1 MATKQSRA
9 IAELGFASI
18 LWGFSFIAA
27 VWAMQSIGFLTLT
40 FVRFFIAAVV
50 CGAIAVAVGAKK
62 DLIDKG
68 QLLLAFWPG
77 MLLALTLVLQTW
89 GLAYTT
95 ATKSGFITCLYI
107 VFVPI
112 LESWYFKRKIS
123 PWHWFFVLTS
133 LIGTALIVDLHAGGW
148 NKGDAITFLC
158 TFAASLQIFYFA
170 LIANKIGSSIAFN
183 SLQSVWAFIIPGIL
197 MLYFEVIPVA
207 PFTNLAIAGIL
218 TISLGSSCLAFLFQI
233 RAQKVISP
241 TTASIL
247 YLLESPFAM
256 IFAVALLGERLAPL
270 QWLGVMIVMLSVV
283 LAVRL
288 SRNQVDK
295 PA

>member
-1 MATKQSRA
+1 MKQSRA
-9 IAELGFASI
+9 VAELGFASA

-40 FVRFFIAAVV
+40 FVRFFIATIV
-50 CGAIAVAVGAKK
+50 CAGFAIAFGAKK
-62 DLIDKG
+62 DLLDRK
-68 QLLLAFWPG
+68 QLFLAFWPG

-107 VFVPI
+107 LFVPI
-112 LESWYFKRKIS
+112 LEAWYFKKKIS
-123 PWHWFFVLTS
+123 PWHWLFVLTS
-133 LIGTALIVDLHAGGW
+133 LIGTAMIVDLQSGNW
-148 NKGDAITFLC
+148 NKGDAITLLC

-170 LIANKIGSSIAFN
+170 LISTKIRSSIAFN
-183 SLQSVWAFIIPGIL
+183 SLQSMWAFIIPGML
-197 MLYFEVIPVA
+197 MLSFEVIPAA
-207 PFTNLAIAGIL
+207 PFTSLAIAGIL
-218 TISLGSSCLAFLFQI
+218 AISLGSSSLAFLFQI

-256 IFAVALLGERLAPL
+256 IFAVALLGERLQL
-270 QWLGVMIVMLSVV
+270 TQWLGVVIVMASVGF
-283 LAVRL
+283 AVRL
-288 SRNQVDK
+288 SGNKVNQS
-295 PA
+295 A